1 MEKKSKFKIYSMG
14 ESLVF
19 AIFFLILG
27 IILIAKPDSIV
38 KTILYIIGSIAAVV
52 GIFKLML
59 YYKVSE
65 YVQDKKDLIN
75 GIIYLIFGTVV
86 IVSTSVFYDKVE
98 YILRLVLSIYL
109 LYVGVFRIVSAFKIK
124 KEHRLPFY
132 VNAIVVTLIAL
143 ILLFVPK
150 LPFVVVGVFLVIY
163 SITELFGFVIEKD
176 KYKKNEIKEAEVLR
190 VVEPKK
196 IESKEK

>member
-75 GIIYLIFGTVV
+75 GMIYLIFGTVV

-124 KEHRLPFY
+124 KEHRLTFY

-176 KYKKNEIKEAEVLR
+176 KYKKNEIKEAEVLS

>member
-75 GIIYLIFGTVV
+75 GMIYLIFGTVV

-124 KEHRLPFY
+124 KEHRLTFY

-176 KYKKNEIKEAEVLR
+176 KYKKSEIKEAEVLS